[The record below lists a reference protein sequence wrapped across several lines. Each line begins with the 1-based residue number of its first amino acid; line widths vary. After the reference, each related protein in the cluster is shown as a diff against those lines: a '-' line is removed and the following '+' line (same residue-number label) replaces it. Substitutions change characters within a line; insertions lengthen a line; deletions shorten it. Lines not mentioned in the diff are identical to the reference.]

1 MACISQVLC
10 SRTRFVSYLPG
21 IHVLVH
27 SVTGT
32 RAASAAVSSGSGEP
46 TMTVAFSHM
55 GLRGVRPDESRRP
68 SWNFDQSLH
77 LPGTVGFD
85 RPKEE
90 AEEQRRSLAKRVAP
104 DMLSSSSE
112 KHELSDRDEPTSSH
126 SRGAAEQYFDTSRV
140 ECAVQSCPELL
151 KKDLQSMFPEAPPSG
166 MMVVTVTQRT
176 QNDMTSWRAEVEQE
190 REHMLDKFVHGAEEI
205 CIALQKE
212 GFWADFIDP
221 SSGLAFFGA
230 YTNNTLFE
238 TDDRYRH
245 LGFQIEDLGCC
256 RVIRHSLWGTHA
268 FVGTI
273 FTNAPPST
281 LMKKLQSNPTQA
293 RGQ

>member
-27 SVTGT
+27 SVAGT
-32 RAASAAVSSGSGEP
+32 RASSAAVSSGSGEP
-46 TMTVAFSHM
+46 TMTAAFSHM
-55 GLRGVRPDESRRP
+55 GLRGGRPDESTRP
-68 SWNFDQSLH
+68 SWPLDQSLH
-77 LPGTVGFD
+77 LPGV
-85 RPKEE
+85 
-90 AEEQRRSLAKRVAP
+90 EEQRRSLAERVAP
-104 DMLSSSSE
+104 DVLSPSSSSE
-112 KHELSDRDEPTSSH
+112 KHEVSDRGDPTPSH
-126 SRGAAEQYFDTSRV
+126 SRGTAEPYFDTSRV
-140 ECAVQSCPELL
+140 ECAIQSCPELL
-151 KKDLQSMFPEAPPSG
+151 KKDLQSMFPEAPLSG

-176 QNDMTSWRAEVEQE
+176 QNDMMSWRAEVEQE
-190 REHMLDKFVHGAEEI
+190 REHMLDKFVHGAEDI

-221 SSGLAFFGA
+221 SSGLAFFGV

-281 LMKKLQSNPTQA
+281 LMKKLQSSSTPAQG
-293 RGQ
+293 R